1 MTSFV
6 DKFNEISQEVK
17 TMNDLVEVEE
27 NEKILNSTF
36 GEMNEF
42 LKKSFDKL
50 KDVHEII
57 SKFSNSFEKFYL
69 ETLESTNEISWIE
82 NNFQNLNLVQTKEI
96 TQLIYQNQL
105 EKDLN
110 LEKFIFK

>member
-1 MTSFV
+1 
-6 DKFNEISQEVK
+6 
-17 TMNDLVEVEE
+17 
-27 NEKILNSTF
+27 
-36 GEMNEF
+36 
-42 LKKSFDKL
+42 
-50 KDVHEII
+50 
-57 SKFSNSFEKFYL
+57 L